1 MNIIIKEQHN
11 MNKHLEYTQKTK
23 ELIDGLK
30 TVCSNYGLANSGNEY
45 KIITETFLY
54 KFLNDKFLYEA
65 RKANKDLQNSTNI
78 EADIQKMNDN
88 DYEWMLEK
96 IGERAAKL
104 QKHHFIS
111 YLFNKQNEPDFH
123 ELFDKTLIE
132 IADLNIKLY
141 SVATISKERVR
152 LFEPI
157 SRYIIESNQKTPFCK
172 AIINKLVAFSFE
184 PIFDE
189 KYDFFSTIF
198 EYLIKDYNKDSGQ
211 YAEYYTPPAV
221 AKIMAKILVPNET
234 KNVTLYDPAAGSG
247 SLLLALAHQI
257 GEDKCTIYS
266 QDISQK
272 SSEFLRLNLILN
284 NLVHSL
290 HNVIKGNTLTNP
302 YHVNDAKDDLK
313 KFDYIVSNPPFKTD
327 FSDDRETLASDHH
340 KKRFFAGVP
349 KVPAKQKEKM
359 PIYQLFIQHILYS
372 LNEKGKAAVVV
383 PTGFCTEKADIALKI
398 RQKIVDSNWLHAV
411 VQMPPNIFATTGTN
425 VSVIF
430 MDKTKTS
437 DTAILVDASKLGTKV
452 KDGKNQK
459 TLLSA
464 EDEQKII
471 DTINHRQQVED
482 FSVIVTN
489 EQIKN
494 KNYSFGAG
502 QYFETK
508 IEYVDLTPEEFEE
521 IINEC
526 RTKLTSFFKE
536 SKILEEKILNGINS
550 IEYEN

>member
-1 MNIIIKEQHN
+1 MT
-11 MNKHLEYTQKTK
+11 KHLEYTQKTK
-23 ELIDGLK
+23 DLIDGLK

-45 KIITETFLY
+45 KIITEVFLY

-65 RKANKDLQNSTNI
+65 RKANKDLKNSTNI
-78 EADIQKMNDN
+78 EATIQKMSDS

-96 IGERAAKL
+96 IGERSAKL
-104 QKHHFIS
+104 QKNHFIS
-111 YLFNKQNEPDFH
+111 ALFNKQNDESEEKFF
-123 ELFDKTLIE
+123 ERFDRTLIE
-132 IADLNIKLY
+132 IADLNIKLF
-141 SVATISKERVR
+141 SVATIDKERIR
-152 LFEPI
+152 LFDRLSP
-157 SRYIIESNQKTPFCK
+157 YIIESNQKTPFCK

-184 PIFDE
+184 PVFEE

-221 AKIMAKILVPNET
+221 AKIMAKILVPKET
-234 KNVTLYDPAAGSG
+234 HNVTLYDPAAGSG

-313 KFDYIVSNPPFKTD
+313 KFDYIVSNPPFKVD
-327 FSDDRETLASDHH
+327 FSDDRETLASDQH

-349 KVPAKQKEKM
+349 KIPNKDKKKM
-359 PIYQLFIQHILYS
+359 AIYQLFIQHIMYS
-372 LNEKGKAAVVV
+372 LDNKGKAAVVV
-383 PTGFCTEKADIALKI
+383 PTGFCTGKAAIGLGI
-398 RQKIVDSNWLHAV
+398 RKKIVDSNWLHAV

-425 VSVIF
+425 VSVVFI
-430 MDKTKTS
+430 DRTKKS
-437 DTAILVDASKLGTKV
+437 NEAILVDASNLGTKI
-452 KDGKNQK
+452 KEGDNQK
-459 TLLSA
+459 TFLSK
-464 EDEQKII
+464 EDEDLII
-471 DTINHRQQVED
+471 KTINNKEVID
-482 FSVIVTN
+482 GFSVLVDN
-489 EQIKN
+489 EKLKQKS
-494 KNYSFGAG
+494 YSFGAG

-508 IEYVDLTPEEFEE
+508 FEYSELSPEEFEE
-521 IINEC
+521 KIET
-526 RTKLTSFFKE
+526 TKFRLEKMFKE
-536 SKILEEKILNGINS
+536 SKSLENKLFEKLS
-550 IEYEN
+550 SLEYDL

>member
-1 MNIIIKEQHN
+1 MT
-11 MNKHLEYTQKTK
+11 KHLEYTQKTK
-23 ELIDGLK
+23 DLIDGLK

-65 RKANKDLQNSTNI
+65 RRAARELKNSNNLEADLQ
-78 EADIQKMNDN
+78 QMNEN
-88 DYEWMLEK
+88 DYEWLLEK

-111 YLFNKQNEPDFH
+111 YLFNKQNEPNFH
-123 ELFDKTLIE
+123 EIFDKTLVE

-184 PIFDE
+184 PIFEE

-234 KNVTLYDPAAGSG
+234 HNVTLYDPAAGSG

-327 FSDDRETLASDHH
+327 FSDDRETLASDQH

-372 LNEKGKAAVVV
+372 LNDKGKAAVVV
-383 PTGFCTEKADIALKI
+383 PTGFCTEKADIALNI
-398 RQKIVDSNWLHAV
+398 RQKMVDNNWLYAV

-430 MDKTKTS
+430 IDKTKKT

-459 TLLSA
+459 TLLSSD
-464 EDEQKII
+464 DENLII
-471 DTINHRQQVED
+471 NTIIEQREVED
-482 FSVIVTN
+482 FSVIVNN
-489 EQIKN
+489 ETIKN
-494 KNYSFGAG
+494 KSYSFAAG

-508 IEYVDLTPEEFEE
+508 IEYSELSPEAFEE
-521 IINEC
+521 VIATSKASLEVMFEQSV
-526 RTKLTSFFKE
+526 KL
-536 SKILEEKILNGINS
+536 EKIILNNFKLLS
-550 IEYEN
+550 YE